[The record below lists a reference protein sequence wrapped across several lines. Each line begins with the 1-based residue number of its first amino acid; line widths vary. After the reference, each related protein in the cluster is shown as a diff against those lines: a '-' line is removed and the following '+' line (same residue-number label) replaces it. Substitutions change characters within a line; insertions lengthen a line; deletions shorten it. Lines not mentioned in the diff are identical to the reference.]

1 MNQNASNELA
11 PVARQAT
18 AREFL
23 SVIFRRKWLIIGI
36 FVVTTITVL
45 AVALTT
51 PTVFSSTAHVLIRRG
66 EQQNLLTGYRSV
78 VNDWEADLASEIEVA
93 KSHPVIERTRE
104 LLKEQAKGG
113 APVRVNPRHL
123 DAEVKGKSNVL
134 ALSYQDGDPAVA
146 QQVCDAFSRAY
157 IDYRQNSMTLNYP
170 KAFFDREIA
179 KVKADLEMWT
189 ERRRRYGLTHAVVS
203 VPEQTRMLFDLQNQL
218 EKRRSDLT
226 TDLAQSEETVDA
238 MQQLRDRPES
248 DLPTLGVENV
258 VGSIFVLRQKLLEQQ
273 ARVALIR
280 ERYRDDSP
288 EVVNAT
294 ETVRTLQDMLKRE
307 VNSRVD
313 LAQSKIQSL
322 RAGLAVVDHDLARNR
337 TQLAGMPAKE
347 IALEQMD
354 REIGVLKERYKTLS
368 EDSDK
373 ARVTE
378 KVTPTINVV
387 LLAPAGA
394 AASKTTRDWIR
405 IVLAPAFSL
414 VVGIGLAFFLDGLD
428 VTVRTSGQAEDA
440 IELPVLAALNER
452 RRSSR

>member
-1 MNQNASNELA
+1 MNQTAQNDLA
-11 PVARQAT
+11 PVQRQAT

-23 SVIFRRKWLIIGI
+23 SVIFRRKWLIIGL
-36 FVVTTITVL
+36 FAATTLTVL
-45 AVALTT
+45 AVALAT
-51 PTVFSSTAHVLIRRG
+51 PSVFSSTARVLIRRG

-78 VNDWEADLASEIEVA
+78 INDWEADLASEIEVA
-93 KSHPVIERTRE
+93 KSFPVIQRTRE
-104 LLKEQAKGG
+104 LLKAEPKGG
-113 APVRVNPRHL
+113 SIRVNPRQV
-123 DAEVKGKSNVL
+123 DAEVMGKSNVL
-134 ALSYQDGDPAVA
+134 ALSYDDADPDVA
-146 QQVCDAFSRAY
+146 KQVCDAYSRAY

-170 KAFFDREIA
+170 KSFFDREIE
-179 KVKADLEMWT
+179 KVHADLEMWT
-189 ERRRRYGLTHAVVS
+189 ERRRRFSTSNEVVS
-203 VPEQTRMLFDLQNQL
+203 VPDQTRMLFDLQSQL
-218 EKRRSDLT
+218 VKRRSDLT
-226 TDLAQSEETVDA
+226 TDLAQSEATVA
-238 MQQLRDRPES
+238 SMQQLRGNPES
-248 DLPTLGVENV
+248 DLPSIGVDNGP
-258 VGSIFVLRQKLLEQQ
+258 GSIFVLRQKLLDQQ
-273 ARVALIR
+273 ARLALVR

-288 EVVNAT
+288 EVMGAM

-322 RAGLAVVDHDLARNR
+322 RAGLAVVDHDLATNR
-337 TQLAGMPAKE
+337 SQLAGLPAKE

-354 REIGVLKERYKTLS
+354 REISVLKERYRSLTQ
-368 EDSDK
+368 DSDK

-387 LLAPAGA
+387 LLSPAGIA
-394 AASKTTRDWIR
+394 VSKTTRDWIR

-414 VVGIGLAFFLDGLD
+414 VVGIGLAFFIEGLD

>member
-104 LLKEQAKGG
+104 LLKEQAKG
-113 APVRVNPRHL
+113 APVRVNPRQL

-189 ERRRRYGLTHAVVS
+189 ERRRQFGLKNAVVS

-218 EKRRSDLT
+218 ERRRSDLT
-226 TDLAQSEETVDA
+226 TELAQSEATVNA
-238 MQQLRDRPES
+238 MQQLRDQPES

-258 VGSIFVLRQKLLEQQ
+258 AGSIFVLRQKLLDQQ

-313 LAQSKIQSL
+313 LAQAKIQSL
-322 RAGLAVVDHDLARNR
+322 RAGLAVVDHDLAGNR
-337 TQLAGMPAKE
+337 VQLAGMPAKE

-354 REIGVLKERYKTLS
+354 REIGVLKERYRTLS

-387 LLAPAGA
+387 LLAPAGSA
-394 AASKTTRDWIR
+394 VSKTTRDWIR

-440 IELPVLAALNER
+440 IELPVLAALNDR